1 MTFLMTTKSGKELET
16 QNSIIKFRGD
26 MPQNAWVVVAGLE
39 KRCLQFCTYLLYIC
53 WCKMV
58 FDLLLWLL

>member
-39 KRCLQFCTYLLYIC
+39 KRCLQFCTYLPHQQ
-53 WCKMV
+53 MV
-58 FDLLLWLL
+58 